1 MSGTFGPWTSASSR
15 PTRWPSWVKPSA
27 IDGNRRLAD
36 PAFAAGDGEE
46 PVRAAEWPRFGHRF
60 VWVWMRLARF
70 VRQRHGGRPHP
81 VADAASEL

>member
-1 MSGTFGPWTSASSR
+1 MDVGIEQANAMAELGQAER
-15 PTRWPSWVKPSA
+15 E